1 MGQYSDRDGSS
12 FAPARSQDHAWDRAR
27 ADLLL
32 DLLRQQPLLAVMNSL
47 VALLAVAALAGRVD
61 GRALAG
67 WLGALLFL
75 QATRVGLWR
84 WYRDLRPDREP
95 PRPMG
100 LLLTLKSAFSGLAWG
115 LFAILFHD
123 RDGGLAGMLAPFVL
137 AGMSAGAVTALPS
150 HPPAY
155 FTFLLA
161 SLLPYATFL
170 VVEGGRPSLIAAAIT
185 LLYLIGLSL
194 AGLRIHRSL
203 RRAAK
208 LYWRNLRLVRR
219 LETTREGLEQEVEA
233 RTAELRSANTA
244 LVQEVSQRRRSEE
257 QVRHL
262 LAHDSLT
269 NLPNR
274 VLFLDRLRQA
284 LARARRFGG
293 SVAVLAFD
301 IDRFKEVN
309 DTYGHPAGD
318 QLLRELAGR
327 VGAAV
332 RATDTAARIG
342 GDEFALVAPDVDGR
356 DGARRLAEKLLDVCA
371 APFRVDGARLPV
383 SLSVGVALF
392 PEHGGEVDDLL
403 TDADLALYAAKA
415 AGRGRWAMFSAEM
428 RAVAQSRRR
437 MEAQLRE
444 AAPNGELSLLYQ
456 PRFAL
461 HDSQQRVVGAEALL
475 RWRHPELGKLA
486 PGDFIDVAETSG
498 AIRDIGRWVLDAA
511 CRQARRWRDAGRPV
525 RVAVN
530 LSAVE
535 FRQPDLAERIGE
547 TLAAAGLEPSLL
559 ELEITESAYMD
570 QRAAGLED
578 ALRRI
583 RDLGV
588 RLAIDDFGTGY
599 SSLSYLKW
607 VPFDVLKIDRSF
619 VENMVDDQ
627 RDEAIV
633 STIVTLARNLDKTV
647 VAEGVE
653 DGRQLDAL
661 RRLGCHEAQGFFLGR
676 PGPAEAMGA
685 LRH

>member
-12 FAPARSQDHAWDRAR
+12 FAPARPQDHAWDRAR

-32 DLLRQQPLLAVMNSL
+32 DLLHQQPGLAGLNCS
-47 VALLAVAALAGRVD
+47 VAMLAAVVLAGRAD
-61 GRALAG
+61 DRTLAA
-67 WLGALLFL
+67 WLGFL
-75 QATRVGLWR
+75 VISQLTRVRLGW
-84 WYRDLRPDREP
+84 WYWELRPDREP
-95 PRPMG
+95 PRQLG
-100 LLLTLKSAFSGLAWG
+100 LLLTLTSTFSGLAWG
-115 LFAILFHD
+115 LFAILFHH
-123 RDGGLAGMLAPFVL
+123 REGGLTEMLPPFVL
-137 AGMSAGAVTALPS
+137 AGMSAGAITALPS
-150 HPPAY
+150 HPPAF

-161 SLLPYATFL
+161 ALLPYAIFL
-170 VVEGGRPSLIAAAIT
+170 VAEGGRSSLITAAIT
-185 LLYLIGLSL
+185 LLYLAGLSV

-219 LETTREGLEQEVEA
+219 LEATREGLEQEVEA

-269 NLPNR
+269 SLPNR

-327 VGAAV
+327 VGAAM

-356 DGARRLAEKLLDVCA
+356 DGARRLAEKLLEVCA
-371 APFRVDGARLPV
+371 APFRVDGARLSV

-498 AIRDIGRWVLDAA
+498 AIREIGRWVLEAA
-511 CRQARRWRDAGRPV
+511 CGQARRWRDAGRPV

-535 FRQPDLAERIGE
+535 FRQPDLA
-547 TLAAAGLEPSLL
+547 
-559 ELEITESAYMD
+559 
-570 QRAAGLED
+570 
-578 ALRRI
+578 
-583 RDLGV
+583 
-588 RLAIDDFGTGY
+588 
-599 SSLSYLKW
+599 
-607 VPFDVLKIDRSF
+607 
-619 VENMVDDQ
+619 
-627 RDEAIV
+627 
-633 STIVTLARNLDKTV
+633 
-647 VAEGVE
+647 
-653 DGRQLDAL
+653 
-661 RRLGCHEAQGFFLGR
+661 
-676 PGPAEAMGA
+676 
-685 LRH
+685 